1 MGRFTIRSVF
11 AQLLAT
17 YVMVLAVT
25 LAIGWAAVGYAS
37 RTVEKE
43 IFNLNASILNL
54 VRSELDT
61 KVSQLKVLVSDI
73 GTNYRVTAFS
83 YVKKPLTAENRLLLF
98 NMIKDFDVF
107 LTKYGFIN
115 EFYLYFRGPD
125 LIVTSTGAFEPK
137 LFYDYFFSGKGTDF
151 DRWYELVRT
160 VSRRGEIS
168 TDGRGLN
175 IKPVYD
181 CLVYRQT
188 VVSSDDPANY
198 VNAFAFVDK
207 EMIKGI
213 IDKAVWNEESGIFII
228 DGENRIVTSNKEA
241 DLLPGPQQGPG
252 RTWSRFRIGDEV
264 YASSTAESALFGW
277 RYVFVVPLSLLM
289 KELGNFRSLLIAA
302 FWLILAFGILL
313 SVALSYR
320 NSLPV
325 RKLLGIVRAAVDQ
338 GTQSAGSSGS
348 SDGAGGAEKTE
359 NEYAYIARTVE
370 KSLEKLNEIHTQF
383 ERQQNELKDSFLG
396 NLIVG
401 QFSDQSLVRR
411 TLDYYGVVFPHLF
424 FTVAVYRSDA
434 ESAGESAAEDGKAI
448 ESARLLTS
456 FPASEFQFFMVR
468 KGERERLI
476 LINSAS
482 RPEKRL
488 VIELCGALNDV
499 FEESGMSGFFAV
511 GGPQGA
517 PEKIGLSYNQAL
529 RCLDYHF
536 LTVADHV
543 VFFADVEAATEPYYY
558 PDTAEEALVNQVGLG
573 NTAETKNLVSDL
585 FRENLVVRKVAP
597 EMIQI
602 FLLNLQNTIYKIE
615 DQRRRRGDPVRAS
628 SSVDFTRMMDAPGAI
643 GNIREKFLEAFEAL
657 CSRRPDEAVRPLGA
671 QRVRNVVEYIDS
683 HYAEYDLS
691 LSSLADRFSVTM
703 QHLSTAFKA
712 QVGENVLFYI
722 HRVRVERAKE
732 LLISTRATNERI
744 GKEVGF
750 GSSLSFV
757 RTFKKLEGVSPAEYR
772 KIKAKRGAP

>member
-83 YVKKPLTAENRLLLF
+83 YVKKPLSSENRLLLF

-125 LIVTSTGAFEPK
+125 LIVTSTGAFEPR

-151 DRWYELVRT
+151 DRWYELVRR
-160 VSRRGEIS
+160 VNRRGEIS
-168 TDGRGLN
+168 TDGSGLN

-241 DLLPGPQQGPG
+241 DLLPGLQQGPG
-252 RTWSRFRIGDEV
+252 RTWSRFRIGDDV

-289 KELGNFRSLLIAA
+289 KELGNFRSLLVAA

-313 SVALSYR
+313 SVVLSYR

-325 RKLLGIVRAAVDQ
+325 RRLLGIVRAAVDQ
-338 GTQSAGSSGS
+338 GPQ
-348 SDGAGGAEKTE
+348 GAGGAEKTE

-370 KSLEKLNEIHTQF
+370 KSLEKLSEIHTQF
-383 ERQQNELKDSFLG
+383 ERQQSELKDSFLG

-411 TLDYYGVVFPHLF
+411 TLDYYGVAFPHPF

-434 ESAGESAAEDGKAI
+434 EGAAEDGMAI
-448 ESARLLTS
+448 ESDKLLGS
-456 FPASEFQFFMVR
+456 FPASEFQCFMVR

-476 LINSAS
+476 LINSAAP
-482 RPEKRL
+482 PEKRAVL
-488 VIELCGALNDV
+488 ELFGALNDV
-499 FEESGMSGFFAV
+499 FEESGVSGIFAV
-511 GGPQGA
+511 GGPQDA

-536 LTVADHV
+536 LNAADHV

-573 NTAETKNLVSDL
+573 NAAETKNLVSGL
-585 FRENLVVRKVAP
+585 FRENLAVRKVAP

-615 DQRRRRGDPVRAS
+615 DQRRRSGDPVRAS

-657 CSRRPDEAVRPLGA
+657 CARRPDEAVRPLGT

-732 LLISTRATNERI
+732 LLISTGLTNERI

-757 RTFKKLEGVSPAEYR
+757 RTFRKLEGVSPAEYR
-772 KIKAKRGAP
+772 KIKAKRGAS